1 VELELD
7 LSDSQR
13 MKKVLDEVRPEAD
26 REFSRNNITRGLEK
40 LRKDL
45 GETEGRIRL
54 LVPIASNCS

>member
-1 VELELD
+1 MELELD
-7 LSDSQR
+7 LRDSQR

-26 REFSRNNITRGLEK
+26 REFSHNIARGLEK

-54 LVPIASNCS
+54 VLIASNCS